1 MDAPRTA
8 RRLVANTGIALL
20 VGMVLVGICHLFV
33 DRPTAW
39 FVHDHRCWSADFW
52 RWPPLVSEWLKNAA
66 ILTVMPLVLWWAWK
80 PGGRL
85 QTTLLAIGATC
96 IVTGVLKQVLKCAA
110 GRYWPESWT
119 HHNPSLIGSGAY
131 GFHPFHCG
139 PAYESFPSGH
149 AAVTCAVMA
158 VLWVSYP
165 RWRWLC
171 AFYGAFLC
179 VSLVGMNY
187 HFVSDVIAGAML
199 GSITGVYTAR
209 LAGLGNAVSAV
220 PQGEEGPGVRAA

>member
-1 MDAPRTA
+1 MAAAGFGMAEERRAFGRDAA
-8 RRLVANTGIALL
+8 RFV
-20 VGMVLVGICHLFV
+20 VGMETGRPAADHAPGH
-33 DRPTAW
+33 RPT
-39 FVHDHRCWSADFW
+39 C
-52 RWPPLVSEWLKNAA
+52 LVTS
-66 ILTVMPLVLWWAWK
+66 
-80 PGGRL
+80 
-85 QTTLLAIGATC
+85 
-96 IVTGVLKQVLKCAA
+96 VLKQLLKCAA

-149 AAVTCAVMA
+149 AAVTCAIMA
-158 VLWVSYP
+158 VLWASHP
-165 RWRWLC
+165 RWRWPC
-171 AFYGAFLC
+171 AFCGALLC

-209 LAGLGNAVSAV
+209 LFGLGNAVSAV
-220 PQGEEGPGVRAA
+220 PQGGEGPGVRAA